1 MLNYYQL
8 TMTEAVF
15 LAIDSNNLSESY
27 CYELIDHFR
36 KTNKEAYK
44 YLWWLLNR
52 WTLLRLS
59 KYQLPKRINHN
70 ICLNNITN
78 HLSTKF
84 L

>member
-1 MLNYYQL
+1 
-8 TMTEAVF
+8 MTEAVC
-15 LAIDSNNLSESY
+15 LAIVSNNLSESC

-59 KYQLPKRINHN
+59 KYHLPKRITHN
-70 ICLNNITN
+70 IFLNNVVN
-78 HLSTKF
+78 HPST
-84 L
+84 

>member
-36 KTNKEAYK
+36 ITNKEAYK

-59 KYQLPKRINHN
+59 KYQLPKGITHN
-70 ICLNNITN
+70 ICLNNVVN
-78 HLSTKF
+78 HPSTKF

>member
-1 MLNYYQL
+1 MLNSYQL
-8 TMTEAVF
+8 TITEAVY

-52 WTLLRLS
+52 WTLLRLG
-59 KYQLPKRINHN
+59 KYHLPKIITHN
-70 ICLNNITN
+70 ICFNNAVN
-78 HLSTKF
+78 NPST
-84 L
+84 

>member
-15 LAIDSNNLSESY
+15 LAIDYNNLSESY

-52 WTLLRLS
+52 WALLRLRR
-59 KYQLPKRINHN
+59 YQLPKRITRT
-70 ICLNNITN
+70 IGLNDVVNN
-78 HLSTKF
+78 LST
-84 L
+84 

>member
-36 KTNKEAYK
+36 KTNKEAYT

-52 WTLLRLS
+52 WALLRLHR
-59 KYQLPKRINHN
+59 YQLPKRITRT
-70 ICLNNITN
+70 IVLNDVVNN
-78 HLSTKF
+78 LST
-84 L
+84 